1 MRVVGLLLLLGL
13 LLWAIAWLRG
23 ILTPFA
29 VGFALA
35 YVLNPPA
42 NGLERLFKRLLRRLP
57 WVSPRAVAVATL
69 ALLMLVVVTLILLLV
84 VPTVTQQVTET
95 ASKLPGYAERL
106 RARVEPVIERLNV
119 RYPEQLA
126 ELRERV
132 VETARTHLPEIVAP
146 ASRVVRAAFS
156 SAGSLVLAILNL
168 LVIPVFAL
176 YLLYDMN
183 RIVRGIKELVP
194 FRFRDYV
201 YGRAREVDSLLS
213 AFVRG
218 QLTVCLIL
226 GSFYAVT
233 LTACGVPMGI
243 PVGLVIGLFNLI
255 PFMSAV
261 LGLPLAVL
269 LSWVDDQSW
278 QRLVAVVIVFAI
290 GQFAEGNF
298 ITPRIVGER
307 LGLHAV
313 VVMLAVLIGGTA
325 FGFTGMILAVPT
337 TAVLSVFFGDL
348 RRLYMESDFFRRDAP
363 DG

>member
-1 MRVVGLLLLLGL
+1 
-13 LLWAIAWLRG
+13 
-23 ILTPFA
+23 
-29 VGFALA
+29 
-35 YVLNPPA
+35 
-42 NGLERLFKRLLRRLP
+42 
-57 WVSPRAVAVATL
+57 
-69 ALLMLVVVTLILLLV
+69 
-84 VPTVTQQVTET
+84 
-95 ASKLPGYAERL
+95 
-106 RARVEPVIERLNV
+106 VIERLNV
-119 RYPEQLA
+119 RYPEQLV

-132 VETARTHLPEIVAP
+132 VETARAHLPEIVAP
-146 ASRVVRAAFS
+146 MSRVVRAAFS
-156 SAGSLVLAILNL
+156 SVGSLVLAILNL

-194 FRFRDYV
+194 LRYRDYV
-201 YGRAREVDSLLS
+201 YARAREVDSLLS

-243 PVGLVIGLFNLI
+243 PVGLVIGFFNLI

-278 QRLVAVVIVFAI
+278 QRLVAVVIVFAV

-337 TAVLSVFFGDL
+337 TAVLSVFFQDL
-348 RRLYMESDFFRRDAP
+348 RRLYLESDFFRRDAP
-363 DG
+363 EG